1 MEYKL
6 GYHEGD
12 LRVPANPGRLELR
25 GWGWGQFSSDGWV
38 NFLAMSAEDA
48 EEKLLREMAL

>member
-1 MEYKL
+1 MRAIFRFRQTQVDWSV
-6 GYHEGD
+6 GAG
-12 LRVPANPGRLELR
+12 
-25 GWGWGQFSSDGWV
+25 GWGQFSSDGWV